1 MKFDQILC
9 DMTKISYFGK
19 PNSTLGSVVPL
30 AMFFSYRKKIHN
42 KHALQK
48 KHQTKVKKTNQF
60 FRGKDALLSFL
71 PFLGSAHLRYLLI
84 DDRLFVTPEQ
94 VVSPP
99 PGEFL
104 EH

>member
-1 MKFDQILC
+1 
-9 DMTKISYFGK
+9 MTKISYFGK
-19 PNSTLGSVVPL
+19 PNSTLGSVEPL
-30 AMFFSYRKKIHN
+30 AMFFSYRKKINN
-42 KHALQK
+42 KHVLEKK

-71 PFLGSAHLRYLLI
+71 PFLGSAHLQYLLI

-94 VVSPP
+94 VVSLP
-99 PGEFL
+99 PGQFL